1 MTPNVHLIERDTN
14 DPGGRILGTGSSNHG
29 LESHI
34 ELTNGSLSSHYFESP
49 LMSDYPDNVLVD
61 EPTFESWMPN
71 MDASIGIDLEL
82 LEPIADSVLD
92 IGHSP
97 TDSYTANSSCEF
109 NMHLDESIATQYI
122 KHDTLLC
129 FEMVSNLAAMYEH
142 QGSGKLSSSFEV
154 KLGLCDRFSSDQDK
168 HIQGRIQGE
177 EAQLVGSLM
186 DKPALKLYVVC
197 TIDAKPVPPP
207 TMKKR
212 ARNQE
217 LWPCT
222 LDLAVY
228 GPMELFDGIGNWFQ
242 TFGVYL

>member
-109 NMHLDESIATQYI
+109 NMDLDESIATQYL
-122 KHDTLLC
+122 KHDNYSALGR
-129 FEMVSNLAAMYEH
+129 LADFLPL
-142 QGSGKLSSSFEV
+142 QVTQLDVLKLIS
-154 KLGLCDRFSSDQDK
+154 LGLQ
-168 HIQGRIQGE
+168 
-177 EAQLVGSLM
+177 
-186 DKPALKLYVVC
+186 
-197 TIDAKPVPPP
+197 
-207 TMKKR
+207 
-212 ARNQE
+212 
-217 LWPCT
+217 PC
-222 LDLAVY
+222 
-228 GPMELFDGIGNWFQ
+228 GN
-242 TFGVYL
+242 V